1 MCDQQSLRSAWAYA
15 QSDQSLCKSLERS
28 MTVELLN
35 EHDLEFICLK
45 GVGCTGSYEST
56 LVKMPHCWKSHVT
69 AQRCLQNTSVFTG
82 TNMSTGDLKFKGIRK
97 FLDLNIMQKVDKQK
111 TLEMEMLYK
120 DLLVK
125 ISTIIDENELGK
137 CIM

>member
-1 MCDQQSLRSAWAYA
+1 MCDQQSLRSACAYA
-15 QSDQSLCKSLERS
+15 QSDQSLCKSLERV
-28 MTVELLN
+28 MTVKLLN
-35 EHDLEFICLK
+35 EHNLEFLCLK
-45 GVGCTGSYEST
+45 RGCTGSYEST
-56 LVKMPHCWKSHVT
+56 LMPYCWKSHVT
-69 AQRCLQNTSVFTG
+69 AQMCLQNTSVFTG

-125 ISTIIDENELGK
+125 ISTIIDENDLGK

>member
-1 MCDQQSLRSAWAYA
+1 
-15 QSDQSLCKSLERS
+15 
-28 MTVELLN
+28 
-35 EHDLEFICLK
+35 
-45 GVGCTGSYEST
+45 
-56 LVKMPHCWKSHVT
+56 
-69 AQRCLQNTSVFTG
+69 
-82 TNMSTGDLKFKGIRK
+82 MSTGDLKFKGIRK

-125 ISTIIDENELGK
+125 ISTIIDENDLGK